1 VRRPL
6 ALIFCFHT
14 FQSVQIV
21 LISDVEVPMIA
32 LKNILVA
39 TDFSAPATLALN
51 YGRDLARS
59 YDATLHV
66 MHVIEDLMA
75 LHGPEIGFAMV
86 DVERNIEAAVRRDLD
101 AAITPGDQETLDV
114 RTNITRAANVAHAI
128 TEYAKDHAIDLIVVG
143 THGRGALQRFLIGS
157 VAERVMRTAP
167 CPVLTVRTGERD
179 FIDPH
184 ATENIDAGHDDR
196 DHAEARM

>member
-1 VRRPL
+1 
-6 ALIFCFHT
+6 
-14 FQSVQIV
+14 
-21 LISDVEVPMIA
+21 MIA

-39 TDFSAPATLALN
+39 TDFSEPATVALN

-66 MHVIEDLMA
+66 MHVIEDLLA
-75 LHGPEIGFAMV
+75 LHAPEIGFAMV
-86 DVERNIEAAVRRDLD
+86 DVERNIEIAVRRDLE
-101 AAITPGDQETLDV
+101 AAVTPGDQENLDV
-114 RTNITRAANVAHAI
+114 RTNITRAANVSHAI
-128 TEYAKDHAIDLIVVG
+128 TEYARDNAIDLIVVG
-143 THGRGALQRFLIGS
+143 THGRGAFHRFLIGS

-184 ATENIDAGHDDR
+184 ATENAGADR
-196 DHAEARM
+196 DDHRHEEAPA